1 MAAFATRQHLNNE
14 QIGTVAL
21 CEVMALALTT
31 IFATALSPRLGRI
44 AGINGPVAVVVGVT
58 ALLLLRRRKRKH

>member
-1 MAAFATRQHLNNE
+1 MNNE

-21 CEVMALALTT
+21 CEVMTLALTT

-44 AGINGPVAVVVGVT
+44 AGIPGPVAVVVGQIVS
-58 ALLLLRRRKRKH
+58 LWLPGMLSL